1 MVTHQVLKLADFID
15 LPLIPIHE
23 EYLVPEDK
31 KEVIE
36 EILRASMQLVLQK
49 AGQYGVLNA
58 KWTNPKGVS
67 SKMKIPLSNE

>member
-1 MVTHQVLKLADFID
+1 VTHQVLKFAEALD

-36 EILRASMQLVLQK
+36 EILKSSMQVVLQR
-49 AGQYGVLNA
+49 AGQYGTLNA
-58 KWTNPKGVS
+58 KWTNSAGAS
-67 SKMKIPLSNE
+67 SKVKVTLS